1 MGAGGMYDKLG
12 MINIQTGSDWVG
24 GQSWYQE
31 SPVQNPHANGSLLS
45 QSDSSHS
52 NSYSSLPTMPV
63 FTMANSLPIQSSHSF
78 SCVIPGG
85 PSVSS
90 RTYEPPHFPSSH
102 MGGVGGNAST
112 VSSRTYEPPHF
123 PSSHMGG
130 VGGNASTERIMPS
143 LLRLLCALTLVP
155 AVTVA
160 KPTQEKRDRV
170 VHGREL
176 SDHAHDD
183 VKAGFQ
189 YDHEAFLGKEEAKTF
204 DQLSPEESKERLG
217 RIVDRIDS
225 DQDGFV
231 SQAELHSWIRRA
243 QRRYIE
249 ENVGKHWQEYDL
261 NKDDRISWEEYK
273 NTTYGYYNDGK
284 LDSGEVS
291 KWILPGEVDHTETEA
306 IHLIYESDQNKDEK
320 LTKEEIL
327 NNWNMFVGSQATNY
341 GEDLTKK
348 HDEL

>member
-1 MGAGGMYDKLG
+1 
-12 MINIQTGSDWVG
+12 
-24 GQSWYQE
+24 
-31 SPVQNPHANGSLLS
+31 
-45 QSDSSHS
+45 
-52 NSYSSLPTMPV
+52 
-63 FTMANSLPIQSSHSF
+63 
-78 SCVIPGG
+78 
-85 PSVSS
+85 
-90 RTYEPPHFPSSH
+90 
-102 MGGVGGNAST
+102 
-112 VSSRTYEPPHF
+112 
-123 PSSHMGG
+123 
-130 VGGNASTERIMPS
+130 MPS
-143 LLRLLCALTLVP
+143 LLRLLCALTLVA

-183 VKAGFQ
+183 AKAGFQ

-273 NTTYGYYNDGK
+273 NTTYGYYMDEEFDDVDDKHSYRAMLSRDERRFKLADRDGDLIASREEFTAFLHPEEFEHTREIVVTETIEDIDKNGDGFIDLDEYIGDMYTVEVGEAEPDWLKTEREQFRDFRDVNKDGK